1 MTKATAVT
9 FKMKMESLR
18 VGVNN
23 FQGCS
28 GRHHRSYFHRAWND
42 TKCSRRRKVRK
53 WGRKRVFKAGKS
65 LVEGQ
70 KSPKRGARAQVE
82 MGS

>member
-1 MTKATAVT
+1 MQVVYQFLDKAFQTVEIPSVKT
-9 FKMKMESLR
+9 VRWEYFWLNLGRSPHDSLP
-18 VGVNN
+18 
-23 FQGCS
+23 S
-28 GRHHRSYFHRAWND
+28 G
-42 TKCSRRRKVRK
+42 TEERR
-53 WGRKRVFKAGKS
+53 GRKS